1 MRSPHKKSGGI
12 ARLIKAF
19 GYSRNGLRS
28 AFRHEA
34 AFRQE
39 VLLFVILLPLALWV
53 SRSVAEAAILI
64 GSLIF
69 VLLVELINSAIEA
82 VSDAVTLDQHPFIAR
97 AKDYGSAAVLLA
109 LILAVLAWSAVLW
122 G

>member
-1 MRSPHKKSGGI
+1 MHSPHKSSGGI
-12 ARLIKAF
+12 ARLFKAIR
-19 GYSRNGLRS
+19 YSMNGLGS

-39 VLLFVILLPLALWV
+39 VMISAILLPVALWISQSLV
-53 SRSVAEAAILI
+53 DAAILI

-69 VLLVELINSAIEA
+69 VLLVELVNSAIEA
-82 VSDAVTLDQHPFIAR
+82 VADAVTLDEHHFIAR
-97 AKDYGSAAVLLA
+97 AKDLGSAAVLLA
-109 LILAVLAWSAVLW
+109 IALAVLAWSAVIW